1 MSSPSFGELY
11 AKNAYDCGQDL
22 YYICHELTSPSAKF
36 NDDNISMFYPI
47 TPQRGVKSTNAEFK
61 KFDAENQ
68 KMFLK
73 HGRSEAPYFYVE
85 EKIDGDRMQLHY
97 NPDIDKFMWFT
108 RNHNNFTERFGSSSK
123 DIGKLSS
130 RIYKGLPS
138 KRSVVF

>member
-1 MSSPSFGELY
+1 
-11 AKNAYDCGQDL
+11 
-22 YYICHELTSPSAKF
+22 
-36 NDDNISMFYPI
+36 MFYPI